1 MGLKGTKIYSVFT
14 FTCPRCQEGK
24 VFESPNSY
32 SAQLAKM
39 NKTCPH
45 CGEDFVREPGYYFG
59 AAYVS
64 YALTVALWVALLVA
78 LISFDAI
85 GIIRFSISEDPILF
99 LLLGIGLLM
108 VLLPLI
114 YRISRVI
121 WLNLFVKF
129 NPDAV
134 DINKLKNKS
143 AA

>member
-1 MGLKGTKIYSVFT
+1 
-14 FTCPRCQEGK
+14 
-24 VFESPNSY
+24 
-32 SAQLAKM
+32 M